1 RNKAGE
7 KLRLINIWATWCGPC
22 IVEFPDF
29 VDINRMY
36 RDRAFEFIS
45 LSADKLAQKEK
56 ALAFLQKKEASN
68 TNYIF
73 AGEDI
78 YELIDVVEHD
88 WHGSLP
94 YTVLVDASGEG
105 TLPSPGYN

>member
-1 RNKAGE
+1 
-7 KLRLINIWATWCGPC
+7 
-22 IVEFPDF
+22 
-29 VDINRMY
+29 MY

-45 LSADKLAQKEK
+45 LSADKLGQKEK

-78 YELIDVVEHD
+78 YDLIDVVDKD
-88 WHGSLP
+88 WQGSLP
-94 YTVLVDASGEG
+94 YTVLVDAEGKVLYKVEG
-105 TLPSPGYN
+105 TIDPLEVKRAIVGSLGRYYADN